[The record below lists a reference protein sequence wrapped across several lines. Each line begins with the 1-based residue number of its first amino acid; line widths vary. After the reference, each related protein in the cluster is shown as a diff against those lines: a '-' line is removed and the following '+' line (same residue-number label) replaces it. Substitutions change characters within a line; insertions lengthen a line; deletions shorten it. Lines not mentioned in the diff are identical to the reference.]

1 MNDYYER
8 YGIDRT
14 ERARRMSD
22 NEPPE
27 GLSPQPDDI
36 EFVDAPAAHFTMQ
49 YMYVEDV
56 WQLTPVERIN
66 RSFVAVRSQKS
77 NYGAEVNEAYG
88 IVNQLVY
95 FVQLADN
102 ISNLQYALYVGPLSV
117 IHCTC
122 EDHVQ
127 RQVTCKHILAVR
139 RRLTRD
145 MNRAAM
151 PPTPPESNFTL
162 KF

>member
-1 MNDYYER
+1 MNAYQQR
-8 YGIDRT
+8 YGIDRA

-27 GLSPQPDDI
+27 GLLPQPDDI
-36 EFVDAPAAHFTMQ
+36 EFENAPAAHFTMQ

-56 WQLTPVERIN
+56 WQLTPVERTN

-77 NYGAEVNEAYG
+77 NYGAEVNEVYP
-88 IVNQLVY
+88 IVDQLVY

-102 ISNLQYALYVGPLSV
+102 IPNLQYALYIGPLSV

-127 RQVTCKHILAVR
+127 RQLVCKHILAVR

-151 PPTPPESNFTL
+151 MPTPPGLNFSL